1 MRMSVPML
9 LAFGLPLITAWAIAL
24 SAAWRG
30 HAQELINPT
39 GWALA
44 NRGLAGVRLWAVL
57 GATIFTAYTYLALP
71 GRAFLSGG
79 SAYYAVAYMAMV
91 TPLGFLILPRFR
103 EFAAEHG
110 FVTAADFVRARNSS
124 HVLALTVALTSLLA
138 AVPYLTLQVVSLR
151 TLLDAMGL
159 PPGSAAGRCA
169 ILAMFTVH
177 AATTHRGGLR
187 VPISVAMLKAA
198 LILVTIVT
206 ACAMV
211 AVKLG
216 PLGHVFELAQHALA
230 DRDGDILI
238 APMTPTA
245 YATLALGSALALLV
259 YPHVVTLAYASRN
272 SDSLRKSVVF
282 LPVWTLVL
290 GCFALLG
297 VIAAGLIPASR
308 GGGALAVPLLIRHL
322 APGPA
327 AGMMFGAITVGSLL
341 PAAVLCVAVA
351 MQFAR
356 NVYSEYVNP
365 TATPKHEVQV
375 ARFTALVL
383 RVAALI
389 CAFLL
394 RPQDAVN
401 LHLLGGVWM
410 VQVFPAVAIGLFTAW
425 FHPRALLAGW
435 GVGLASGTWLSVTG
449 GFSPIATL
457 PWGRDG
463 LQVYTAVLALL
474 LNLGTAALLTV
485 VLKLMGVARGV
496 DMTSAGG
503 PLERRSR
510 SVLMRVH

>member
-1 MRMSVPML
+1 MPISVPMMF
-9 LAFGLPLITAWAIAL
+9 AFGVPLVTAWAIAL

-44 NRGLAGVRLWAVL
+44 DRRLAGVKLWAVL
-57 GATIFTAYTYLALP
+57 GATIFTAYTYIVMP

-79 SAYYAVAYMAMV
+79 CAYYAVAYMVMV

-124 HVLALTVALTSLLA
+124 HVLALVVALTSLLA

-159 PPGSAAGRCA
+159 PPGSTAGRCA

-177 AATTHRGGLR
+177 AVTTHRGGLR
-187 VPISVAMLKAA
+187 VPVSVAMLKAV
-198 LILVTIVT
+198 LILGTIVT
-206 ACAMV
+206 AFVMV

-216 PLGHVFELAQHALA
+216 PLGPVLERAQGALA
-230 DRDGDILI
+230 DRGGSILI

-259 YPHVVTLAYASRN
+259 YPHVVTLAYASRT
-272 SDSLRKSVVF
+272 SESLRKSVVF

-290 GCFALLG
+290 GCFTLLG
-297 VIAAGLIPASR
+297 VIAAGLIPVSA
-308 GGGALAVPLLIRHL
+308 GAGALAVPLLIRHL

-327 AGMMFGAITVGSLL
+327 AGLMFGAITVGSLL
-341 PAAVLCVAVA
+341 PAAVLCLAVA

-356 NVYSEYVNP
+356 NVYSEYINP

-383 RVAALI
+383 RVAALV
-389 CAFLL
+389 CALL
-394 RPQDAVN
+394 LHPQDAVN

-410 VQVFPAVAIGLFTAW
+410 VQVFPTVAIGLFTAW

-435 GVGLASGTWLSVTG
+435 GVGMAAGTWLSVAH
-449 GFSPIATL
+449 GFSPIVTL
-457 PWGRDG
+457 PWGRAG
-463 LQVYTAVLALL
+463 LQVYTAVVALA
-474 LNLGTAALLTV
+474 LNLGTAVLLTV
-485 VLKLMGVARGV
+485 ILQRMGVARGI
-496 DMTSAGG
+496 DTTGGGG
-503 PLERRSR
+503 PLERRGR
-510 SVLMRVH
+510 STRMRVH